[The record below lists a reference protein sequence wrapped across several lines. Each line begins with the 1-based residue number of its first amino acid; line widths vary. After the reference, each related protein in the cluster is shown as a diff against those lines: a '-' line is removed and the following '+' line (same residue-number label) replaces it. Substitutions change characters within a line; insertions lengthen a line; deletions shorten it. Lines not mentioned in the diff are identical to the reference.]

1 MSFLLAIIISN
12 LFDIVQILILARV
25 ILSWITHDPYNK
37 YIQIIYSITEP
48 ILKPIRD
55 IFPVQMGGFDFS
67 VIIAFF
73 IIGFLKKIILVA
85 V

>member
-1 MSFLLAIIISN
+1 MAIIISN